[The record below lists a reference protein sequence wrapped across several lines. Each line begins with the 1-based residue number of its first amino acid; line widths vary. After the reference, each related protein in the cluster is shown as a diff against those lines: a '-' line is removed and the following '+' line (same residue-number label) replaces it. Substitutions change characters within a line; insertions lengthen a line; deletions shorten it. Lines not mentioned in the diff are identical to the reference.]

1 MSRNDLALRIGAA
14 LVAIV
19 AIGLAAATV
28 RSPIET
34 GGSGGSGGGSGSG
47 TGTGTEPPPEPDV
60 GGEGVP
66 QFFEYLVYAL
76 LIVIAIGLAWYFLV
90 HRREFLRLAAVVVAS
105 CIVLVVLIWLF
116 VEFGPEPNVELPNG
130 TAEELPEEGGGDPG
144 EGEGDGDVSPI
155 SITPLLG
162 VLGVITAIFV
172 GALVLTNR
180 QSDEDDLAAEMEGL
194 EAEGDAEQAAVGEAA
209 GRAATRIEAT
219 DEDDVD
225 NEVFRAWEEMTGLLE
240 VDRPETSTPR
250 EFADAAIDAG
260 LARHHV
266 EDLTRLFEDVRYG
279 GAETTDEME
288 ERAVSV
294 LRQIETEY
302 AGDGTSSEQ
311 PNGGAGAAETE
322 SGGEQQ

>member
-1 MSRNDLALRIGAA
+1 MSRNDLALRVGAA

-34 GGSGGSGGGSGSG
+34 GGSGGSGGGSG
-47 TGTGTEPPPEPDV
+47 TGTGSGNGPAQPGV

-76 LIVIAIGLAWYFLV
+76 LVIVAIALAWYLLF
-90 HRREFLRLAAVVVAS
+90 HRRELLRLAAVVVAA
-105 CIVLVVLIWLF
+105 CIVLVVLVWLF
-116 VEFGPEPNVELPNG
+116 TEFGPEPSFELSNETVDEP
-130 TAEELPEEGGGDPG
+130 AAEGGGDPG
-144 EGEGDGDVSPI
+144 EGEGDTTPI
-155 SITPLLG
+155 SLAPLLG

-172 GALVLTNR
+172 GALVLTSR
-180 QSDEDDLAAEMEGL
+180 RSDEDELAAEAKSALEG
-194 EAEGDAEQAAVGEAA
+194 EDDAEQAAVGKAA

-219 DEDDVD
+219 DEDGID
-225 NEVFRAWEEMTGLLE
+225 NEVYRAWEEMTGLLE

-279 GAETTDEME
+279 GTETTDEME
-288 ERAVSV
+288 DRAVSV

-302 AGDGTSSEQ
+302 AVDGAPDEH
-311 PNGGAGAAETE
+311 PNGGAGATATE
-322 SGGEQQ
+322 FGGDQR

>member
-1 MSRNDLALRIGAA
+1 MTRNDLALRIGAA

-28 RSPIET
+28 RSPVET
-34 GGSGGSGGGSGSG
+34 GGSGGSGGGNGPG
-47 TGTGTEPPPEPDV
+47 TGTGTEPAPEPGA

-76 LIVIAIGLAWYFLV
+76 LIVIAIALAWYLLV

-105 CIVLVVLIWLF
+105 CIVLVVLVWLF
-116 VEFGPEPNVELPNG
+116 IEFGPDPNMELPNE
-130 TAEELPEEGGGDPG
+130 TAEEPPGEGGGDPG
-144 EGEGDGDVSPI
+144 AGDGDTSPVSIAPV
-155 SITPLLG
+155 LG

-180 QSDEDDLAAEMEGL
+180 RSDEDDLVSETEAAL
-194 EAEGDAEQAAVGEAA
+194 EDETEQTAVGEAA
-209 GRAATRIEAT
+209 GRAATRIEEA
-219 DEDDVD
+219 DEDGVD
-225 NEVFRAWEEMTGLLE
+225 NEVYRAWEEMTGLLE

-250 EFADAAIDAG
+250 EFATAAIDAG
-260 LARHHV
+260 LARQHV

-288 ERAVSV
+288 ARAVSV

-302 AGDGTSSEQ
+302 AADENQKQRTNSRGGATRTNSGGDGQ
-311 PNGGAGAAETE
+311 
-322 SGGEQQ
+322 